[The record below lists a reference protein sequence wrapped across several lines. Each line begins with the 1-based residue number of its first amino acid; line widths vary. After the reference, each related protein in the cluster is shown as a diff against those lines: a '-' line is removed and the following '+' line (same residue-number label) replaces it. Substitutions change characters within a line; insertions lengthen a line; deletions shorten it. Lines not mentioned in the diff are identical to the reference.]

1 MKTLT
6 IVNRKGIEHTVKLS
20 DRDFERV
27 SAIRWHITPKGYAVH
42 TLPNHS
48 KIYMHRFIL
57 GVNDSNLCVDHIN
70 GDPLDNRRENLRA
83 ATMSQ
88 NCANRTKSAGKTS
101 AYKGVSKRPNG
112 TYEAYIQENGKKKH
126 IGYYQSELA
135 AAAAY
140 DKKALERFGA
150 FALINF
156 PPTLYVRS
164 LYDMGAINADIFR
177 AIQTV

>member
-6 IVNRKGIEHTVKLS
+6 IINRKGIEHTIKVS

-27 SAIRWHITPKGYAVH
+27 SALKWHISPNGYAVH

-48 KIYMHRFIL
+48 KLPMHRFIL

-70 GDPLDNRRENLRA
+70 GDPLDNRRENLRP

-101 AYKGVSKRPNG
+101 AYKGVSKRANG
-112 TYEAYIQENGKKKH
+112 TYEAYIQEDGKKKH

-164 LYDMGAINADIFR
+164 LCDMGAINADIFR